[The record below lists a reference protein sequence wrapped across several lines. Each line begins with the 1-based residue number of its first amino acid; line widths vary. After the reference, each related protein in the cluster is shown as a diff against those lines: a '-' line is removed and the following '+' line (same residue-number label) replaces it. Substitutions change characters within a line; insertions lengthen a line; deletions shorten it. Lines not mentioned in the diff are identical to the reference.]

1 MSISLVKMVILQIRI
16 TRIRVQRVCVGTSTE
31 VLELKVLSVS
41 LRKQL
46 VKILNRVCTL
56 VITVA
61 RGRYISVLY
70 NRSVNTN

>member
-41 LRKQL
+41 LKKQL

-61 RGRYISVLY
+61 QGRDIYQSYIIEV
-70 NRSVNTN
+70 

>member
-1 MSISLVKMVILQIRI
+1 MSISLAKMVILQIRI

-41 LRKQL
+41 LKKQL

-61 RGRYISVLY
+61 QGRDIYQSYIIEV
-70 NRSVNTN
+70 

>member
-1 MSISLVKMVILQIRI
+1 MRISLVKIVILQIRI

-41 LRKQL
+41 LKKQL

-61 RGRYISVLY
+61 RGRDIYH
-70 NRSVNTN
+70 